1 MKKRLLIAIIS
12 VVMTAALLTGCGDVG
27 PFSFYRAERVH
38 AYADLEDIS
47 EVGEAGET
55 GDTVKAAGGTVD
67 ISIDEP
73 SVRMA
78 VGEPHKIEYSAVP
91 EGAQIPELFFSSDS
105 EFITVDEE
113 GNITAEYEG
122 EATITVSSA
131 DGSIRKDIAVEAYI
145 IPAESIKVKEDMI
158 IGVGETVDVKAVIE
172 PADAMSDIELY
183 SSDEGVFTCD
193 GLTVKGVSK
202 GEAELTVYSVTD
214 ESISDTVKVQV
225 TRGPYAPL
233 REIEKNRYTLKDGIY
248 EKDDGNDSG
257 HARIMFSG
265 DLMALVT
272 QQQEA
277 KSDDTYIFDPSFSLV
292 RPVFKK
298 ADFVIGNLETLTS
311 HSYTYSFEKKF
322 NNNNPVCNAPSTYLD
337 AVKYAGYDAVV
348 TANNHSCDAGR
359 QGLIETIRRLDTY
372 DILHTGTFDDE
383 DDKRY
388 FIADI
393 NGIKTAFMA
402 YTTISNNFWGFNSD
416 EEWNWMMNKYYADR
430 TIKDVKAAKADGAEF
445 IVCYNHWGVEYTN
458 SENAEQ
464 RRMAQEMADAGVD
477 LIIGSHTHSLQRGTV
492 LTASDGRKVPCIY
505 SMGNFVS
512 SVANDLGYDNIILV
526 TDLAKNG
533 DTVTVEDWGYIPCR
547 VFPSYEGHD
556 YVIVPIPSDLN
567 DGRTSSSLTSAE
579 RRIVSVMG
587 SEIEEITSLD

>member
-1 MKKRLLIAIIS
+1 MKKKLVIIIAVII
-12 VVMTAALLTGCGDVG
+12 TAALLAGCGDVG

-38 AYADLEDIS
+38 AYADLESIPED
-47 EVGEAGET
+47 A
-55 GDTVKAAGGTVD
+55 DRTVPAESGVAD

-73 SVRMA
+73 HVRMA
-78 VGEPHKIEYSAVP
+78 AGETHSIEYSPVP
-91 EGAQIPELFFSSDS
+91 EGADIPELFYSSDS

-113 GNITAEYEG
+113 GIITAEYEG
-122 EATITVSSA
+122 EATITVASA
-131 DGSIRKDIAVEAYI
+131 DGSIHKEIAVEAYI
-145 IPAESIKVKEDMI
+145 IPAESVKIREDMI
-158 IGVGETVDVKAVIE
+158 IGVGETVDVKADVK
-172 PADAMSDIELY
+172 PDGALSGVALY

-193 GLTVKGVSK
+193 GMTVRGVSK
-202 GEAELTVYSVTD
+202 GTAELTIYSVND
-214 ESISDTVKVQV
+214 ETISDTVKVEV

-233 REIEKNRYTLKDGIY
+233 RDIEKNRYALKDGVY
-248 EKDDGNDSG
+248 ENPDSTDTG
-257 HARIMFSG
+257 KARIMFSG

-272 QQQEA
+272 QQTEA
-277 KSDDTYIFDPSFSLV
+277 RSGDTYIFDPSFSLV
-292 RPVFKK
+292 KPVFAG

-311 HSYTYSFEKKF
+311 HSYPYSTEQKF

-383 DDKRY
+383 SDKRY

-393 NGIKTAFMA
+393 NGIKVAFMA

-430 TIKDVKAAKADGAEF
+430 TAKDVRDAKADGAEF
-445 IVCYNHWGVEYTN
+445 IIAYNHWGVEYSN
-458 SENAEQ
+458 DENAEQ

-512 SVANDLGYDNIILV
+512 SVANDKGYDNIILV
-526 TDLAKNG
+526 TDLEKSG
-533 DTVTVEDWGYIPCR
+533 DTVTVSDWGYIPCR
-547 VFPSYEGHD
+547 VFSSFEGHD
-556 YVIVPIPSDLN
+556 YVIVPVSSDLN
-567 DGRTSSSLTSAE
+567 GGRTSSTLTSAE
-579 RRIVSVMG
+579 KRIVSIMG
-587 SEIEEITSLD
+587 DEIEEITSLD